1 MCLLLDQQTIMN
13 SNVKRFAELSTE
25 QIQEKNCIQIT
36 HIDKWPPAFQ
46 FLSDTFNIPF
56 ILQRLL
62 CNVCNNNLFD
72 DLLKAK
78 VESKDRE
85 DLNPHS
91 KVIFSK
97 EPNLFPI
104 PLFCLSV
111 NPFSLA
117 NWFVVV
123 KQIGL
128 VQMLYFVF
136 SGTTKFLGSK

>member
-1 MCLLLDQQTIMN
+1 MALN
-13 SNVKRFAELSTE
+13 KY
-25 QIQEKNCIQIT
+25 EKKIAGPFISKFLYLNCIQIT